1 LNEAWQAVSTELYRA
16 ASEKARAEK
25 GAGGGASTET
35 GTGGTGSAGGSDKG
49 EPIIDAEVVDDKK

>member
-1 LNEAWQAVSTELYRA
+1 LYRA

-25 GAGGGASTET
+25 GGAAGGGGSTET
-35 GTGGTGSAGGSDKG
+35 GTGGASGSDKG